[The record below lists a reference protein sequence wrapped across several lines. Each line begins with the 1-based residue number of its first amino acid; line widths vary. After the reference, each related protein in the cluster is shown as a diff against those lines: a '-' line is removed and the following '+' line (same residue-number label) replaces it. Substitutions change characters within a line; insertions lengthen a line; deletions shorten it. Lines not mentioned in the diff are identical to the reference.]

1 VRRFWPNGIRAR
13 MVAVLVAGA
22 LLSVIVASAGFLLVQ
37 DSTLEQRVGTLMEA
51 HAQLIAVGAES
62 AVAFEDPLRA
72 QEILD
77 HLHANRQIQ
86 QARIVLAN
94 GRVLAR
100 YATSGAG
107 QAPMPSSVSE
117 GLSFAPDGKRAY
129 FGLQLNDGGRLD
141 MAMSLAE
148 LQRQTRDALVVF
160 AVCLVAAGIVL
171 TAGVM
176 VALQRAIV
184 KPISAL
190 AGVVDRVRE
199 GADYAQRV
207 PVTGADEVARLG
219 QAYNAMMDTI
229 RAREQELRR
238 HHDKLEQ
245 TVLQRTGEL
254 QAARDSAQAA
264 NDAKSQFLA
273 NMSHEIRTPMN
284 AIIGMASL
292 ALRGPLPPRERDYVQ
307 KVQGAAHSLLAI
319 INDILD
325 FSKIEAGKLDIESVE
340 FDLRDALSGLADVM
354 ALKAQEKGLE
364 LLYAQPEDLPVHLV
378 GDPARLGQVLLN
390 LCNNA
395 VKFTERGEVVLSVAV
410 ESADERTVRLRFEVR
425 DTGIGITAEQQSR
438 LFRPFEQ
445 ADASTSRRY
454 GGTGLGLAIS
464 HALIRMMGGTLELE
478 SLPGHGSRF
487 HFAITFGRR
496 QHGAVPAKAELAS
509 RANGR
514 RALVVDDN
522 DEARTLL
529 IEMLQ
534 RMGVQPDSAA
544 GGAEAIEKV
553 SLAEA
558 GGSPYGLVI
567 LDWRMPVMDGLECLQ
582 AMVRHA
588 PGGRAASTVLMLT
601 AFDRDEALRR
611 LQEQGLAV
619 ASILTKPVTPS
630 TLHDACNL
638 ALGAAV
644 VPGSRASQ
652 RHGAMVEHQAKLK
665 GARVLVVED
674 NEVNCEVAQELLTQ
688 AGIAVTIAHDGHEAL
703 QALGRESFD
712 GVLMDCQMPG
722 MDGFEATQRVRENPA
737 WKDLPVIAMT
747 ANAMVGDREKALA
760 AGMNDHVAKP
770 VDVNHLF
777 ATLARWIRPAAASD
791 EVASTSRKS

>member
-1 VRRFWPNGIRAR
+1 MRWLWPNGIRAR
-13 MVAVLVAGA
+13 MVTVLVAGA
-22 LLSVIVASAGFLLVQ
+22 LLSLMAASGGFLLVQ
-37 DSTLEQRVGTLMEA
+37 HSTLEQRVRTLMQA

-62 AVAFEDPLRA
+62 AVAFEDPVRA

-77 HLHANRQIQ
+77 PLHANQQIQ
-86 QARIVLAN
+86 QARIVLGN

-100 YATSGAG
+100 YAASGAVS
-107 QAPMPSSVSE
+107 APMPATLE
-117 GLSFAPDGKRAY
+117 QGLSFAPDGQRAY

-148 LQRQTRDALVVF
+148 QQRQTRDALVVF
-160 AVCLVAAGIVL
+160 ALCLVAAGIVV

-176 VALQRAIV
+176 VALQQAIV

-219 QAYNAMMDTI
+219 RAYNAMMDTI

-238 HHDKLEQ
+238 HQEKLEK
-245 TVLQRTGEL
+245 TVQQRTGEL
-254 QAARDSAQAA
+254 QAARDSAEAA
-264 NDAKSQFLA
+264 NEAKSQFLA

-284 AIIGMASL
+284 AIIGLSSL
-292 ALRGPLPPRERDYVQ
+292 ALRGPLQPRERDYVQ

-395 VKFTERGEVVLSVAV
+395 VKFTERGEVVVSVAV
-410 ESADERTVRLRFEVR
+410 ESSDADSVRLRFEVR
-425 DTGIGITAEQQSR
+425 DTGIGITPEQQSR

-445 ADASTSRRY
+445 ADSSTSRRY

-478 SLPGHGSRF
+478 STPGHGSRF
-487 HFAITFGRR
+487 HFSITFGRR
-496 QHGAVPAKAELAS
+496 QLDAVPAKGTPSS
-509 RANGR
+509 RARGLR
-514 RALVVDDN
+514 TLVVDDN
-522 DEARTLL
+522 DEARGLL
-529 IEMLQ
+529 VEMLQ
-534 RMGVQPDSAA
+534 RMDTQPDAAA
-544 GGAEAIEKV
+544 GGSEALAKV

-558 GGSPYGLVI
+558 AGNPYGLLI
-567 LDWRMPVMDGLECLQ
+567 LDWRMPGMDGLECLQ
-582 AMVRHA
+582 ALAGRTPPGAQA
-588 PGGRAASTVLMLT
+588 PTVLMLT
-601 AFDRDEALRR
+601 AFDRDEAVRR
-611 LQEQGLAV
+611 LEEHRLAV
-619 ASILTKPVTPS
+619 ASVLTKPVTPS
-630 TLHDACNL
+630 TLHDACNV
-638 ALGAAV
+638 ALGATTISR
-644 VPGSRASQ
+644 SRASR
-652 RHGAMVEHQAKLK
+652 RHGAMVENQARLK
-665 GARVLVVED
+665 GARVLLVED
-674 NEVNCEVAQELLTQ
+674 NEVNCEVAQELLGQ
-688 AGIAVTIAHDGHEAL
+688 AGIVVTIARDGREAL
-703 QALGRESFD
+703 QTLERESFD
-712 GVLMDCQMPG
+712 GVLMDCQMPS
-722 MDGFEATQRVRENPA
+722 MDGFEATRRVRENPA

-760 AGMNDHVAKP
+760 AGMNDHIAKP
-770 VDVNHLF
+770 IDVNHMF
-777 ATLARWIRPAAASD
+777 ATLARWVRPTAAS
-791 EVASTSRKS
+791 ST